1 MTALDAAGLAGV
13 VVILIAYAGAALGWL
28 DPKRPLSLA
37 CNFVGAAAI
46 LWTLLTKDFNLSAAV
61 MEGAWAVVSL
71 AGLVRLAWRGR
82 ARVQAGPRAGA
93 KAVKAATTAS

>member
-1 MTALDAAGLAGV
+1 MTLIDVAGLAGV

-37 CNFVGAAAI
+37 CNFLGAGAI

-61 MEGAWAVVSL
+61 MEGSWALVSL
-71 AGLVRLAWRGR
+71 VGLIRWGWRR
-82 ARVQAGPRAGA
+82 P
-93 KAVKAATTAS
+93 S